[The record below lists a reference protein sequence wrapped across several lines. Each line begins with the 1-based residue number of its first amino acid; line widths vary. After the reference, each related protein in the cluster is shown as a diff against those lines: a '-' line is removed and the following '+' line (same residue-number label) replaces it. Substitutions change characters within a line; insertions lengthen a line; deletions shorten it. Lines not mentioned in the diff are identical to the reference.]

1 MTYAEAFELVQ
12 AGQGRWTV
20 QNRGSSTVAGT
31 VLRTQAGFELR
42 DLRDR
47 ALGVFE
53 SIEDGLRFL
62 LRTARR

>member
-12 AGQGRWTV
+12 AGQGRWTI
-20 QNRGSSTVAGT
+20 QNRASSTVAGR
-31 VLRTQAGFELR
+31 VLRTNAGFELR

-47 ALGVFE
+47 ALGVFD

-62 LRTARR
+62 LRTSRR

>member
-1 MTYAEAFELVQ
+1 MTYVEAFELVQ

-20 QNRGSSTVAGT
+20 QNRATAT
-31 VLRTQAGFELR
+31 IAARVLRTHAGFELR
-42 DLRDR
+42 DVRDG
-47 ALGVFE
+47 ALGSFD

>member
-20 QNRGSSTVAGT
+20 QNRGSATVAGS
-31 VLRTQAGFELR
+31 VLRTQSGFELR

-47 ALGVFE
+47 ALGVFD

-62 LRTARR
+62 LRSARR

>member
-20 QNRGSSTVAGT
+20 QHRGSASIAGQ

-47 ALGVFE
+47 ALGVFD

-62 LRTARR
+62 LRTSRR

>member
-20 QNRGSSTVAGT
+20 RSRATATDAGQ

-42 DLRDR
+42 DLPDR

-62 LRTARR
+62 LQATRR

>member
-20 QNRGSSTVAGT
+20 QNRGSAIVAGR
-31 VLRTQAGFELR
+31 VLRTNAGFELR

-53 SIEDGLRFL
+53 SMEDGLRFL
-62 LRTARR
+62 LRTSRR

>member
-20 QNRGSSTVAGT
+20 QNRGSATVAGR
-31 VLRTQAGFELR
+31 VLRTNAGFELR

-53 SIEDGLRFL
+53 SMEDGLRFL
-62 LRTARR
+62 LRTSRR